1 MIGEEK
7 RARDIVWSEIM
18 GFLRGVNRNCDNGVG
33 LEDVGKLHLIVAIV
47 EEIGRILRKVDGSWN
62 N

>member
-18 GFLRGVNRNCDNGVG
+18 GFLRGVNRLPGTVIME
-33 LEDVGKLHLIVAIV
+33 LVW
-47 EEIGRILRKVDGSWN
+47 RT
-62 N
+62 